1 MRLNARMLIRLSIFL
16 VVALAASSC
25 TAVHVLYLAHDDR
38 EGRVPGTAGHVEAQD
53 WIINYLTQHGVEATD
68 GTTNAVSFRQTYNTG
83 TNIVGQI
90 PGTDLAS
97 EIVMVGAHY
106 DHVANCDNQGG
117 SSVCNGATDNAA
129 GTAIALEIA
138 ADIFDNGP
146 APRRTV
152 MFGFW
157 DQEESGLIGSQ
168 QWIANNP
175 GVAANIVAYVNY
187 DIQGAN
193 LLPSLRNSTLAVGAE
208 SGGAFYQAAVATA
221 GDASTLDLSL
231 LSVIFGQGRSDH
243 ANFVAAGVPSVF
255 FTDATGP
262 CYHTTADAIDVL
274 DVAKLTEQQVIGNT
288 LVADLAAGTT
298 TPAFNGGAAL
308 ATYDDAVVIHD
319 LVAQGL
325 ADLARFTPA
334 QQAAL
339 TTIEANVAAIVAAG
353 AGGFTNAAQS
363 TLLLSSLDL
372 VTILAS
378 GSCDGF
384 LIPPSTTTTTTTT
397 TLP

>member
-1 MRLNARMLIRLSIFL
+1 L

-25 TAVHVLYLAHDDR
+25 TAVHVLYLAHNDR
-38 EGRVPGTAGHVEAQD
+38 GGRVPGTLGHVETQD
-53 WIINYLTQHGVEATD
+53 WIIDYLTQHGVEATD
-68 GTTNAVSFRQTYNTG
+68 GTTNPASFRQTYNTG

-106 DHVANCDNQGG
+106 DHVANCGNQGG
-117 SSVCNGATDNAA
+117 SSVCNGATDNGA

-138 ADIFDNGP
+138 ADIFDNCP

-157 DQEESGLIGSQ
+157 DQEESELIGSR

-175 GVAANIVAYVNY
+175 GVAANIVAYLNY

-193 LLPSLRNSTLAVGAE
+193 LLPSLQNSTLAVGAE
-208 SGGAFYQAAVATA
+208 SGGAAYQAAVATA
-221 GDASTLDLSL
+221 GGNSTLDLSL

-243 ANFVAAGVPSVF
+243 ANFVTAGVPSVF

-262 CYHTTADAIDVL
+262 CYHTTADTIDVL
-274 DVAKLTEQQVIGNT
+274 DIAKLTEQQVIDNT

-308 ATYDDAVVIHD
+308 ATYDDAVVIRD
-319 LVAQGL
+319 LVSQGL
-325 ADLARFTPA
+325 ADLARFAPA
-334 QQAAL
+334 QQATL
-339 TTIEANVAAIVAAG
+339 TAIEADVAAG
-353 AGGFTNAAQS
+353 AGGFTTAAQS
-363 TLLLSSLDL
+363 TLLFSSLDL
-372 VTILAS
+372 VTILAT
-378 GSCDGF
+378 GTCDGF
-384 LIPPSTTTTTTTT
+384 LPTP
-397 TLP
+397 